1 MNKPAFDKLK
11 PEKQKRILNAAFNEF
26 SKYPYD
32 KVSVFQI
39 AKNANISRASFYFY
53 FADKKDIYLYL
64 LNKLK
69 TEMFNSMDIHNEAI
83 DPFDIILKIFNLF
96 VDYKNTDIQ
105 EFIEMFFRNSTPTT
119 QNVFITDLR
128 PITTNLKCKI
138 DVSRYNKNI
147 TENQFLNLFD
157 MAFYGMLKNLN
168 YYYEDKISKKEALE
182 SFNRI
187 VYYMLNGILKE
198 KKDAWIKGCC

>member
-11 PEKQKRILNAAFNEF
+11 PEKQQRILNAAFNEF

-53 FADKKDIYLYL
+53 FADKKDIYLYIL
-64 LNKLK
+64 GNLK
-69 TEMFNSMDIHNEAI
+69 TEMFKSLDINYNSV
-83 DPFDIILKIFNLF
+83 DPFDIILKIFKLF

-105 EFIEMFFRNSTPTT
+105 DFIEMFFKNSNPTT

-128 PITTNLKCKI
+128 PITNNLKCKI
-138 DVSRYNKNI
+138 DVSKYNKNL

-157 MAFYGMLKNLN
+157 MTFYGMLKNLH
-168 YYYEDKISKKEALE
+168 YYYEDKITKDEALE

-187 VYYMLNGILKE
+187 VYYILNGVLKE
-198 KKDAWIKGCC
+198 KKDAWIKRHC